1 MDIQTAIKRRD
12 QIKVDIGIM
21 ENKRATILADLKAKF
36 GTDDIPALISIRNGK
51 QNELASAKAEQTR
64 IEGELDTIFAGA

>member
-21 ENKRATILADLKAKF
+21 ENKRATILTDLKAKF
-36 GTDDIPALISIRNGK
+36 GTDDIPTLISIRNSK
-51 QNELASAKAEQTR
+51 QNELASAKAEQTK

>member
-21 ENKRATILADLKAKF
+21 ENKRATILLDLKAKF
-36 GTDDIPALISIRNGK
+36 GTDDVPTLLSIRSSK
-51 QNELASAKAEQTR
+51 QEELASAKAEQAR

>member
-36 GTDDIPALISIRNGK
+36 GTDDIQTLISIRNSK
-51 QNELASAKAEQTR
+51 ENELASAKAEQTK